1 MYKVNAIIF
10 VYIFENGKG
19 VKVSM
24 KNYETKSNRRKLT
37 GAYSTASPIVGI
49 FYEDEPFNLI
59 LVSDNRRAIMIS
71 TKLIPE
77 KSTRSA
83 GGVTLFNIK
92 KNQKIA
98 AAFKET
104 DASAI
109 NTVFTY
115 ASNIFDVSSDFLLL

>member
-1 MYKVNAIIF
+1 MLLLPANEYF

-37 GAYSTASPIVGI
+37 GAYSSAFPIVGI

-104 DASAI
+104 DAPFT
-109 NTVFTY
+109 NTGKY
-115 ASNIFDVSSDFLLL
+115 